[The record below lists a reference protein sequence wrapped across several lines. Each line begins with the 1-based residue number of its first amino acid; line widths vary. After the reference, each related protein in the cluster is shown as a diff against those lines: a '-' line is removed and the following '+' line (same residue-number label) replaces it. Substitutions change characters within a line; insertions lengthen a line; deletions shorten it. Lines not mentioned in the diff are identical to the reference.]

1 MPFNGVPEFGDVV
14 LVPFP
19 FTDQS
24 TTKQRPAVVVS
35 SRAYA
40 QARLD
45 VVLMAITSQ
54 IRSPLA
60 FAETL
65 LADWRTANLLK
76 ASAVKPLLASL
87 EQILIIRQLG
97 ALSSRDQTAL
107 RQALALIVG

>member
-1 MPFNGVPEFGDVV
+1 MPFDGVPRFGDVL

-35 SRAYA
+35 STAYA
-40 QARLD
+40 QARPD

-54 IRSPLA
+54 VHSPLA
-60 FAETL
+60 FAEAL
-65 LADWRTANLLK
+65 LPDWQAANLLK
-76 ASAVKPLLASL
+76 PSVLKPLLATL
-87 EQILIIRQLG
+87 EQSLIIRQLG
-97 ALSSRDQTAL
+97 SLSSRDQAAL